1 MSTSNAV
8 GVDLGGT
15 KMHAGVVDDA
25 GEVLHHATALE
36 FGDTS
41 DAILDA
47 LAEEVGEV
55 LSALPGTRAEAVGL
69 GIPCTIDRASGVAI
83 SAVNLPIVDV
93 PVRDEMRRRLD
104 LPVFVDN
111 DANVAALAEH
121 RFGAAKGADNVVM
134 LTIGTGIGGG
144 LILDGRIY
152 RGATG
157 AGAELGHVVVDADGP
172 PCQGNCPNN
181 GCVETLAS
189 GTALAREGRAAARG
203 APESRL
209 GRMASAGERIDGRAV
224 TEAALAAD
232 AVAREVVTRAGRS
245 LGVALTS
252 IANVFEPDVIV
263 LGGGVMA
270 VGELMLAPARSE
282 LGARALP
289 PMNRTPIVAAALGP
303 SAGLVGA
310 ATMAL
315 DELAAVTS

>member
-1 MSTSNAV
+1 M

-15 KMHAGVVDDA
+15 KMHAGLVDDA
-25 GEVLHHATALE
+25 GEVLHHATELE
-36 FGDTS
+36 FGDS
-41 DAILDA
+41 ADAILDA
-47 LAEEVGEV
+47 LAAKVGEAFAARPDAV
-55 LSALPGTRAEAVGL
+55 ADAVGL
-69 GIPCTIDRASGVAI
+69 GIPCTIDRATGTAI

-111 DANVAALAEH
+111 DANMAALAEH
-121 RFGAAKGADNVVM
+121 RFGAARGADNVVM

-181 GCVETLAS
+181 GCIETLAS
-189 GTALAREGRAAARG
+189 GTALARQGRAAARG

-209 GRMASAGERIDGRAV
+209 GQMAQAEDWIDGRAV
-224 TEAALAAD
+224 VEAAVAAD
-232 AVAREVVTRAGRS
+232 TVARELVTRAGRNI
-245 LGVALTS
+245 GVALSS

-270 VGELMLAPARSE
+270 AGELMLAPARSE
-282 LGARALP
+282 LEARALP
-289 PMNRTPIVAAALGP
+289 PMNRTPVVAAGLGP
-303 SAGLVGA
+303 DAGMIGA